1 MKLNALRRAIHTCGT
16 QTQMATKLNAI
27 TNNSTHL
34 TQPHIAKWVKL
45 GHVPSQWVL
54 DVEKVSG
61 IPCWE
66 LRPDLYP
73 PTRFSDA
80 A

>member
-1 MKLNALRRAIHTCGT
+1 MKIEALRKAIQSCGT
-16 QTQMATKLNAI
+16 QARMAEMLNKKTKGKHQL
-27 TNNSTHL
+27 S
-34 TQPHIAKWVKL
+34 QPHIAKWVKL

-54 DVEKVSG
+54 AVESVSG
-61 IPCWE
+61 VPCWE

-73 PTRFSDA
+73 PERFSDA